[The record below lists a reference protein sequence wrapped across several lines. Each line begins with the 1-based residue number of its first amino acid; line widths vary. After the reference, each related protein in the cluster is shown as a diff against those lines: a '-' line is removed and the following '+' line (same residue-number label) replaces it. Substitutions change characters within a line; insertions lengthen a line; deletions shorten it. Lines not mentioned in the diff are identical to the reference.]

1 MTYRV
6 RLTAEALED
15 LDRLYDF
22 LVKLDLDAA
31 ERALAAIERAFELLT
46 YSPFSCRKALLQK
59 SPRWREILIPFG
71 HSGYVAL
78 FEIDDDQTVTV
89 TAVRHQREEDYH
101 FLMGTAQS
109 RLATL
114 GSSTL
119 RLTPPHSAT
128 RVASRCGRP
137 FCAPATNV

>member
-1 MTYRV
+1 VTYKV

-22 LVKLDLDAA
+22 LVERDLDAA
-31 ERALAAIERAFELLT
+31 ERGLKAIERTFDLLA

-59 SPRWREILIPFG
+59 NPRWREMLIPFG

-78 FEIDDDQTVTV
+78 FEIDDSHCVTV

-101 FLMGTAQS
+101 
-109 RLATL
+109 
-114 GSSTL
+114 
-119 RLTPPHSAT
+119 
-128 RVASRCGRP
+128 
-137 FCAPATNV
+137 

>member
-6 RLTAEALED
+6 RLTADALKD

-22 LVKLDLDAA
+22 LLERDLGAA
-31 ERALAAIERAFELLT
+31 ERALTAIERALALLA

-59 SPRWREILIPFG
+59 SPRWRELVIPFG

-78 FEIDDDQTVTV
+78 FEIEDERTLTV

-101 FLMGTAQS
+101 
-109 RLATL
+109 
-114 GSSTL
+114 
-119 RLTPPHSAT
+119 
-128 RVASRCGRP
+128 
-137 FCAPATNV
+137 